1 MHFTH
6 CQTAIA
12 PRFAL
17 LLALAITP
25 VCGQD
30 KPQAPQPQSQPPAAA
45 AASQQGSS
53 ATQTVAVSLGK
64 AIELARANSTVYN
77 AAVTEA
83 ASAREDRTQARD
95 ALLPQVTY
103 NNQYLYTQAN
113 ELGQVRFIANNAVH
127 EYVSQGNVHES
138 IDLAAVAAYRRTAAA
153 AAVARA
159 RSEIAS
165 RGLVVTVVQSY
176 FATIAAQNK
185 LDAAR
190 RAAGEGDRFFQLT
203 QQLERGGEVAHS
215 DTIKAELQAQDRR
228 RQLQEAQLTVLNAR
242 LDLAVLIF
250 PNFQD
255 NFVLTENLAA
265 SAPLPTLEEV
275 QQQAARDNP
284 DVRAALETVN
294 MTNHD
299 VTAARAGYLPS
310 LGLDYFYGIDAAQ
323 FSTNSTVNGQKLSNL
338 GSSALASLNF
348 PIWNWGAAESRVR
361 QAQLQQ
367 KQAKLELSF
376 AQRKLIAE
384 IRSLYAEAETSLNQL
399 AGLERSAELAAE
411 GQRLTTLRYQGGE
424 ATVLEVV
431 DAQTAF
437 VQANNNYQDG
447 AVRYR
452 VALAN
457 LQTLTGVLTNP

>member
-1 MHFTH
+1 MRHQVASLLHFTLLFVL
-6 CQTAIA
+6 AA
-12 PRFAL
+12 PR
-17 LLALAITP
+17 
-25 VCGQD
+25 VYGQD
-30 KPQAPQPQSQPPAAA
+30 KPEAPQPQSQPPTASPASRQTSS
-45 AASQQGSS
+45 ASQ
-53 ATQTVAVSLGK
+53 TVEVSLAK
-64 AIELARANSTVYN
+64 AIELARANNTVYN
-77 AAVTEA
+77 ASLTEA
-83 ASAREDRTQARD
+83 GSAHEDRTQARD
-95 ALLPQVTY
+95 ALLPQVSY

-127 EYVSQGNVHES
+127 EYLSQGNVHES
-138 IDLAAVAAYRRTAAA
+138 IDVAGVAVYRRTAAA
-153 AAVARA
+153 AAAARA
-159 RSEIAS
+159 RAEIAS

-176 FATIAAQNK
+176 FAAIAAQNK

-190 RAAGEGDRFFQLT
+190 RAAEEGDRFLQLT
-203 QQLERGGEVAHS
+203 QQLEHGGEVAHS

-228 RQLQEAQLTVLNAR
+228 RQLQEAQLALLNTR

-250 PNFQD
+250 PNFQE
-255 NFVLTENLAA
+255 NFVLTENLTA
-265 SAPLPTLEEV
+265 SAPIPTLEEV
-275 QQQAARDNP
+275 QHQAARENP
-284 DVRAALETVN
+284 DLRAALETVN

-299 VTAARAGYLPS
+299 VTAARAEYLPS

-323 FSTNSTVNGQKLSNL
+323 FSANSTVNGQKLSNL

-348 PIWNWGAAESRVR
+348 PVWNWGATQSRVR

-376 AQRKLIAE
+376 TQRKLIAE

-399 AGLERSAELAAE
+399 AGLRRSAELAAE
-411 GQRLTTLRYQGGE
+411 SQRLTTLRYRGGE
-424 ATVLEVV
+424 ATVLDVV
-431 DAQTAF
+431 DSQTAF